1 MSELLYADDAALC
14 ATSAEQLQNLL
25 DCFSS
30 SCDKFGLTISL
41 KKTVTMSQATESHH
55 FTINETTLDDVE
67 KFTYLGST
75 LSKNT
80 TLDQEIATRLG
91 KASTTFGRLTKRVW
105 KNRHLS
111 IRTKVHVY
119 EACVLSILLYGAE
132 SWATYRP
139 QESKL
144 SAFHTF
150 NLRFIL
156 GKTWEDRM
164 TNEEV
169 FKITGSG
176 PLSSRLKFF
185 RLRWAGHVNRMPCDR
200 IPRLLLHG
208 VLEEGTRQTGRPR
221 LRFKDVLKRDL
232 KDFNIEPESW
242 TTLSKER
249 PSWRSSLH
257 AGRLHD
263 TKANLDKL
271 QQKRLRR
278 Q

>member
-1 MSELLYADDAALC
+1 MWQVRSHYKPQED
-14 ATSAEQLQNLL
+14 
-25 DCFSS
+25 
-30 SCDKFGLTISL
+30 GHH
-41 KKTVTMSQATESHH
+41 VTGNWKSPLHNQRDYTWWCR
-55 FTINETTLDDVE
+55 
-67 KFTYLGST
+67 GST

-111 IRTKVHVY
+111 IRTKVRVY

-278 Q
+278 QWWRKQDATHCHPWQTHANTQ